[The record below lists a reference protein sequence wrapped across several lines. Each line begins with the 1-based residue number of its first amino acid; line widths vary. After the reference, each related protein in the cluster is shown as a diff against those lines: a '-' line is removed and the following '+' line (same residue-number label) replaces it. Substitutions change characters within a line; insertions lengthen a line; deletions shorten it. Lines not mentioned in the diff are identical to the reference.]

1 MFNPLFFNTQKYGM
15 LHTVPFLWRLAS
27 AILAFCYLYL
37 ISCIFFITW
46 LPFKH
51 LVLFHFS
58 FYYLVTFYH
67 FQFSK
72 FRYFYWVCNNKY
84 SLSFDGSNL
93 VFNLGSNL
101 VSSVFMIIFI
111 FCMALPFTLFYTP
124 LFFIWL
130 CVIKFLNLFLI
141 GLHSLNF
148 FYSLLVETFHWFL
161 SNPWLS
167 WSIFQSATTKQCMN
181 SISLF

>member
-1 MFNPLFFNTQKYGM
+1 M
-15 LHTVPFLWRLAS
+15 LHTAPFLPRLAS
-27 AILAFCYLYL
+27 AILAFCYLFL
-37 ISCIFFITW
+37 ISCIVLITW

-67 FQFSK
+67 FYSSK

-93 VFNLGSNL
+93 VFNLDSNL
-101 VSSVFMIIFI
+101 VSSAFMITFI
-111 FCMALPFTLFYTP
+111 LCMALWFILFYTP

-130 CVIKFLNLFLI
+130 RVIEFFKSLLI
-141 GLHSLNF
+141 ELHSLNF
-148 FYSLLVETFHWFL
+148 FHSLLVETFH
-161 SNPWLS
+161 
-167 WSIFQSATTKQCMN
+167 
-181 SISLF
+181 